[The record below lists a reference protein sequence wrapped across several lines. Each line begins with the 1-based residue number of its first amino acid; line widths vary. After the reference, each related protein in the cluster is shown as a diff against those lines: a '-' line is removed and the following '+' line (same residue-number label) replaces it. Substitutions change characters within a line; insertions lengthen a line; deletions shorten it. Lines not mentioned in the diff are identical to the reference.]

1 MQYTNVGLGEKV
13 DQAQL
18 ELRDLNAGLRS
29 VRDEQEYLLQ
39 RELTHKKSM
48 LCLASYGPNLYL
60 LVAESTN
67 GRVTWWFVFQFG
79 ILGCVGYFQIYY
91 LKRFF
96 EVRRV
101 V

>member
-1 MQYTNVGLGEKV
+1 MLEEKL
-13 DQAQL
+13 DTAQV

-29 VRDEQEYLLQ
+29 LRDEQEYLLQ
-39 RELTHKKSM
+39 REVTHKQSTRNQ
-48 LCLASYGPNLYL
+48 CFIISYLY

-67 GRVTWWFVFQFG
+67 KRVMYWFVFQFLL
-79 ILGCVGYFQIYY
+79 LGSVGYFQIYY